1 MKSALL
7 SVSLAALC
15 LSGCT
20 ATPDH
25 MAGPAP
31 AGDGTYLIASS
42 GKPLSVEKVR
52 VLEEADRF
60 CRRQHRTVQP
70 LALHV
75 VDRRTK
81 EEFSFSPK
89 ESVPNHAG
97 VIELNFACRY
107 LTADEKRARLGR

>member
-1 MKSALL
+1 MKSAIL
-7 SVSLAALC
+7 SVSLAAVC
-15 LSGCT
+15 LSGCV
-20 ATPDH
+20 ATPDF

-31 AGDGTYLIASS
+31 AGDGTYLIASA

-52 VLEEADRF
+52 VLEAAEKF

-70 LALHV
+70 VSLHV

-81 EEFSFSPK
+81 EEFSFSTK

-107 LTADEKRARLGR
+107 LTDEEKRARLGR